1 MNATPALELRGLSK
15 AYRQTTALDSVNTT
29 LDAGRIYGL
38 LGRNGAGKST
48 LMSLA
53 TAQSFPT
60 AGEALVFGHTPYE
73 HRATLERMCFVK
85 ESQKYPEDFTVRLA
99 LKSAAIAYP
108 NWDQD
113 FADGLVRELRL
124 PLKRRVKKLSRGQFS
139 AVGIVIGLA
148 SRADL
153 TFFDE
158 PYLGLDAVARQVFYD
173 NLLNDFAEHPRT
185 VVLSS
190 HLIDE
195 IADVLEHVLLLED
208 GHLVLDAP
216 VDEVRGAVTSLSGP
230 SQAVLDAA
238 SGLPVLAR
246 RDLGPV
252 TQLTVRGRFNASAR
266 AGAEAAGIG
275 VEAESL
281 QQSIVFLTR
290 AAEAGSTKDGAVG
303 TAFTSS
309 TDSRTGGTP

>member
-15 AYRQTTALDSVNTT
+15 AYRDTTALESVTTT
-29 LDAGRIYGL
+29 LAAGHIYGL

-53 TAQSFPT
+53 TAQAFPS
-60 AGEALVFGHTPYE
+60 AGDALVFGHTPYE
-73 HRATLERMCFVK
+73 HRATLARMCFMK
-85 ESQKYPEDFTVRLA
+85 ESQKYPDDYTVKHALA
-99 LKSAAIAYP
+99 SAAIAYP
-108 NWDQD
+108 NWDQA
-113 FADGLVRELRL
+113 FADQLVGELRL
-124 PLKRRVKKLSRGQFS
+124 PLKRRIKKLSRGQFS
-139 AVGIVIGLA
+139 SVGIVIGLA

-173 NLLNDFAEHPRT
+173 HLLADFAEHPRT

-216 VDEVRGAVTSLSGP
+216 VEEVRGAVTSLSGP

-238 SGLPVLAR
+238 AGLPVLAR

-252 TQLTVRGRFNASAR
+252 TQLTVRGRFDAAAR
-266 AGAEAAGIG
+266 AAAEATGVG

-281 QQSIVFLTR
+281 QQSIVYLTR
-290 AAEAGSTKDGAVG
+290 AAEASPTTAHTSTL
-303 TAFTSS
+303 S
-309 TDSRTGGTP
+309 GGTS